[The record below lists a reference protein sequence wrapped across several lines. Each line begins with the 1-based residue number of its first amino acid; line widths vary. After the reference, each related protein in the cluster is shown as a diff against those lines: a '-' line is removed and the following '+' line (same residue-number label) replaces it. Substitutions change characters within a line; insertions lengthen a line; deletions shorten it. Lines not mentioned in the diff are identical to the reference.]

1 MIMWL
6 CIVDSYT
13 LCLYWF
19 RYAMSPV
26 DSPDKELISD
36 VSCCEEPE
44 KGEGEGGC
52 ALKNED
58 QYIVVRSMV

>member
-1 MIMWL
+1 
-6 CIVDSYT
+6 
-13 LCLYWF
+13 
-19 RYAMSPV
+19 MSPV

-58 QYIVVRSMV
+58 QYIVMRSMV